1 MKTIWFHMQGYR
13 DLPDDFRDRYESIW
27 VTPPNDELC
36 HSPEVAKYLHWNLD
50 ELEMADD
57 LGFDGLGL
65 NEHHQ
70 NGYGFPI
77 SPNMIATVLARRKSN
92 AALVVLGNTLP
103 LYNPPIRVAEE
114 FALLDCLSGGRLVA
128 GFPVGSPMD
137 TTGSNAGAAAI
148 LRGARSDQAG
158 VDAAGAVCVQRTI
171 HQVALRQ
178 PVAEAAAETAS
189 AYLARG
195 RRLG

>member
-36 HSPEVAKYLHWNLD
+36 HSAEVAKYLHWNLD

-137 TTGSNAGAAAI
+137 TTG
-148 LRGARSDQAG
+148 
-158 VDAAGAVCVQRTI
+158 C
-171 HQVALRQ
+171 
-178 PVAEAAAETAS
+178 
-189 AYLARG
+189 
-195 RRLG
+195 

>member
-1 MKTIWFHMQGYR
+1 MTFAIATRASGDAAQR
-13 DLPDDFRDRYESIW
+13 RALPLAGARSG
-27 VTPPNDELC
+27 
-36 HSPEVAKYLHWNLD
+36 KYLYWNLD

-92 AALVVLGNTLP
+92 AALVILGNTLP

-128 GFPVGSPMD
+128 GLPGRLADGHRP
-137 TTGSNAGAAAI
+137 
-148 LRGARSDQAG
+148 
-158 VDAAGAVCVQRTI
+158 DATEFRRPTCVRDITKRTI
-171 HQVALRQ
+171 
-178 PVAEAAAETAS
+178 
-189 AYLARG
+189 
-195 RRLG
+195 

>member
-57 LGFDGLGL
+57 QGFDGLGL

-92 AALVVLGNTLP
+92 AALVILGNTLP

-114 FALLDCLSGGRLVA
+114 FLMLD
-128 GFPVGSPMD
+128 M
-137 TTGSNAGAAAI
+137 I
-148 LRGARSDQAG
+148 
-158 VDAAGAVCVQRTI
+158 
-171 HQVALRQ
+171 
-178 PVAEAAAETAS
+178 
-189 AYLARG
+189 
-195 RRLG
+195 

>member
-92 AALVVLGNTLP
+92 AALVIALP
-103 LYNPPIRVAEE
+103 PSISAGRAGIPDRPP
-114 FALLDCLSGGRLVA
+114 RL
-128 GFPVGSPMD
+128 
-137 TTGSNAGAAAI
+137 
-148 LRGARSDQAG
+148 
-158 VDAAGAVCVQRTI
+158 AVCPFAFARC
-171 HQVALRQ
+171 
-178 PVAEAAAETAS
+178 AEIEEP
-189 AYLARG
+189 RPICG
-195 RRLG
+195 G

>member
-77 SPNMIATVLARRKSN
+77 SPNMMRCWIA
-92 AALVVLGNTLP
+92 
-103 LYNPPIRVAEE
+103 
-114 FALLDCLSGGRLVA
+114 
-128 GFPVGSPMD
+128 
-137 TTGSNAGAAAI
+137 
-148 LRGARSDQAG
+148 
-158 VDAAGAVCVQRTI
+158 
-171 HQVALRQ
+171 
-178 PVAEAAAETAS
+178 
-189 AYLARG
+189 
-195 RRLG
+195 